1 MMHNLKWQE
10 IGFDSKNLERIA
22 HSGSDLYV
30 EFKGG
35 SGYIYFNVP
44 LEIYQRILGK
54 ECISK
59 SEGCPSYGATF
70 VQLVK
75 KADYHYDQY
84 K

>member
-1 MMHNLKWQE
+1 MNSLQWVE
-10 IGFDSKNLERIA
+10 IGVDSKNLERIA

-35 SGYIYFNVP
+35 SGYKYFNVP
-44 LEIYQRILGK
+44 FEIYQRILSK

-70 VQLVK
+70 DQLVK
-75 KADYHYDQY
+75 KAGYRYEQY